1 MASPLRGPFA
11 NHAPWCTLTQ
21 FHAPATPLSHD
32 SERQALVAALAA
44 VLLWSTV
51 ATGFK
56 LGLAVMAPLQLLLAG
71 TTVSAIFFAAVT
83 TARRSWSVTGRQLG
97 EAAAFGIVN
106 PALYY
111 LVLFEAYDRLPAQLA
126 QPLNYTWAIT
136 LAVLAVPILKQ
147 RLSARTLA
155 GILVSY
161 LGVLVLLSQGRF
173 DRLPAVDWTG
183 VMLALGSTLLWAGYW
198 LMNARSR
205 SDSVNL
211 MALSFLIATPLVAIA
226 CVLGPGLPTLDWN
239 VAWFGAWVGL
249 VEMGVTFLLWQ
260 RAMGLT
266 SHAARI
272 GQLIF
277 LSPFISLMLI
287 STVLGETI
295 HWTSVAGLVVIVGG
309 VLLTRSA
316 APGRAR

>member
-1 MASPLRGPFA
+1 M
-11 NHAPWCTLTQ
+11 
-21 FHAPATPLSHD
+21 SHD
-32 SERQALVAALAA
+32 TDRQALIAALAA

-56 LGLAVMAPLQLLLAG
+56 LGLAVLAPLQLLLAG
-71 TTVSAIFFAAVT
+71 TTVSAVFFAAVAT
-83 TARRSWSVTGRQLG
+83 VQRSWVITGRHVI
-97 EAAAFGIVN
+97 EAGAFGIVN
-106 PALYY
+106 PLLYY

-136 LAVLAVPILKQ
+136 LAVLAVPVLKQ
-147 RLSARTLA
+147 RLAARTLA

-161 LGVLVLLSQGRF
+161 LGVLILLSQGNF
-173 DRLPAVDWTG
+173 EGLPSVDWAG
-183 VMLALGSTLLWAGYW
+183 VALALGSTVLWAGYW

-205 SDSVNL
+205 TPSVSL

-226 CVLGPGLPTLDWN
+226 CALGPGLPRLEGS
-239 VAWFGAWVGL
+239 VLWFGAWVGL

-260 RAMGLT
+260 RAMRLT

-277 LSPFISLMLI
+277 LSPFVSLLLI
-287 STVLGETI
+287 ASVLGETI
-295 HWTSVAGLVVIVGG
+295 AWTSVIGLGVIVGG
-309 VLLTRSA
+309 VLLTRSG
-316 APGRAR
+316 APGPAT